1 MNISA
6 PKVLVVDARSRATT
20 ELTTF
25 LKDSGYEALWAA
37 DGETAYNILDSEIID
52 VMVAELH
59 VHRINGMRLLQ
70 VAKKRN
76 PEVCVVMI
84 TADADVELATEAMR
98 QGAYDFQ
105 TKPLNLSKLKVV
117 IERAVSHQR
126 LVFEMHDLHQRI
138 DERYGLIGIIG
149 DTPKMAQVYTKV
161 REIAPTQATVL
172 LAGKTGTGK
181 ALVAMAIHANSPRR
195 DCPFVKLNCA
205 ALAESLIESELFGHE
220 RGAFTG
226 AHKTRKSRFEI
237 ADGGTLFLDEVSEIS
252 LSTQS
257 KLLRFLEERQ
267 FERLGA
273 NETITVDVR
282 LIAATNK
289 DLKELVAEGK
299 FREDLYYRLAVVL
312 IELPE
317 LKARKQDIPLLVEAF
332 LEEFNKRHNKSV
344 KGVSRGV
351 MDALMNCDWPG
362 NVRELRNCI
371 EGMVAFSRPSCVLGV
386 SDLPP
391 YLRELKPSSDGFY
404 LHVGMTMQ
412 DVERTLIEKT
422 HHSTGYNKE
431 KTAEILQIGLR
442 TLYRKIKEYQIE

>member
-1 MNISA
+1 MGISV
-6 PKVLVVDARSRATT
+6 PKVLVVDSRSRATT
-20 ELTTF
+20 DLITF
-25 LKDSGYEALWAA
+25 LKDSGYEVLWAD
-37 DGETAYNILDSEIID
+37 DGETAFNILDSEIID
-52 VMVAELH
+52 VMIAELH
-59 VHRINGMRLLQ
+59 VHRINGMRLLH

-76 PEVCVVMI
+76 PEVCVIVI

-149 DTPKMAQVYTKV
+149 DTPKMVQVYAKV

-172 LAGKTGTGK
+172 LTGKTGTGK
-181 ALVAMAIHANSPRR
+181 ALVATAIHANSPRR

-267 FERLGA
+267 FERLGG
-273 NETITVDVR
+273 NETIKVDVR

-299 FREDLYYRLAVVL
+299 FRGDLYYRLAVVL

-317 LKARKQDIPLLVEAF
+317 LRERKQDIPLLVEAF

-344 KGVSRGV
+344 TGVSRGV

-371 EGMVAFSRPSCVLGV
+371 EGMVAFSRPACVLGV

-391 YLRELKPSSDGFY
+391 YLREQKPSSDGFY

-412 DVERTLIEKT
+412 DVEKTLIEKT

-431 KTAEILQIGLR
+431 KTAEILRIGLR